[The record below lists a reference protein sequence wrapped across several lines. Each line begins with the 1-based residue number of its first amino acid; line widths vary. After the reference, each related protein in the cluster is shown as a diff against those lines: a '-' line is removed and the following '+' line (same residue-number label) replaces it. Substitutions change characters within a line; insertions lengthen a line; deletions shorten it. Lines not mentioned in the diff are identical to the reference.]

1 MIRFCD
7 ICKSAIDVGQYLYLE
22 YKYTYIK
29 TLSSDIPRMNISTS
43 VHHHRHH
50 PSIHPP
56 TVPLS
61 SSSFTHTPPTQHC
74 RRRHSHIHTFT
85 TFTTLSSS
93 SFTHSHIHH
102 LHNIV
107 VVVIHTYTTYTTLSS
122 SSFTHTPPTQHC
134 RRRHSHIHNTF
145 TTFTTLSSSPTTP
158 TPRTHRVFL
167 P

>member
-74 RRRHSHIHTFT
+74 RRRHSHIHT
-85 TFTTLSSS
+85 
-93 SFTHSHIHH
+93 
-102 LHNIV
+102 
-107 VVVIHTYTTYTTLSS
+107 YTTYTTLSS

-145 TTFTTLSSSPTTP
+145 TTYTTLSSSS
-158 TPRTHRVFL
+158 PRHHLVRIVCSCHKLWLSVL
-167 P
+167 PKR

>member
-1 MIRFCD
+1 VIRFCD

-56 TVPLS
+56 TVL
-61 SSSFTHTPPTQHC
+61 C
-74 RRRHSHIHTFT
+74 RRR
-85 TFTTLSSS
+85 
-93 SFTHSHIHH
+93 HSHIHH

-122 SSFTHTPPTQHC
+122 SSFTHSQ
-134 RRRHSHIHNTF
+134 HIHHLHNIVVVTNHANTSYASCVPAINYGC
-145 TTFTTLSSSPTTP
+145 LSCQNVDSATSAFGCGLWTIENT
-158 TPRTHRVFL
+158 VFL
-167 P
+167 VLVI